1 MVSSATITLHNP
13 YLDLSDSQ
21 CVSANRCLNSA
32 RYILAAYHKL
42 SGTSLDISRM
52 HPFVVVR
59 DVVFKVVIGEPDA
72 SVGDRY
78 VGILQLWLK
87 SSYASI
93 LSRLAIRTE
102 NTRCGARSIYSG
114 TLIFAV
120 PSTVLIKI

>member
-1 MVSSATITLHNP
+1 
-13 YLDLSDSQ
+13 
-21 CVSANRCLNSA
+21 
-32 RYILAAYHKL
+32 
-42 SGTSLDISRM
+42 M

-59 DVVFKVVIGEPDA
+59 DMVFKAEIDEPDA
-72 SVGDRY
+72 SAGDRY

-114 TLIFAV
+114 TLILVV
-120 PSTVLIKI
+120 PSAVLIKI